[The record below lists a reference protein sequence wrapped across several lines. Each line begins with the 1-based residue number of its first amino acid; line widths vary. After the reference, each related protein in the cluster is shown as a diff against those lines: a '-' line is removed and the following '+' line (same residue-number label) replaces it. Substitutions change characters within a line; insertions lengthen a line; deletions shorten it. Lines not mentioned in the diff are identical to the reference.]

1 MFFQCVAAKFAVIV
15 SEIFAHPPSSFW
27 LNYSGCPLV
36 TYVENL
42 EKAGSEQLSGNLQ
55 NVAIVER
62 TVYVEFGKLWIQ
74 ATD

>member
-1 MFFQCVAAKFAVIV
+1 M
-15 SEIFAHPPSSFW
+15 
-27 LNYSGCPLV
+27 

-74 ATD
+74 ATDYVHTKSFYKVSHFSDKHFLFLKL